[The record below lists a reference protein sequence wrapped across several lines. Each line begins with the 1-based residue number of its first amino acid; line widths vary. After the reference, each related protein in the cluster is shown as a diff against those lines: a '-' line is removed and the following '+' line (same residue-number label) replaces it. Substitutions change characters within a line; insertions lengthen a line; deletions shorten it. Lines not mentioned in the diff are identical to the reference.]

1 MLNFAFDSSR
11 QCTSNWSERSVTSIV
26 VNTRLQFS
34 QLRRRQTLGRFL
46 CGREFV
52 TFVLVLPQ
60 CMQIM
65 TIYCHTAIKNASGKL
80 LWTVGKSH
88 VTDAM
93 GGFWADKKPGHG
105 DQASLDVVS

>member
-1 MLNFAFDSSR
+1 MVLN
-11 QCTSNWSERSVTSIV
+11 I
-26 VNTRLQFS
+26 RLQFA

-46 CGREFV
+46 CGRELV

-65 TIYCHTAIKNASGKL
+65 SIYCHTAIKNTSGKL

-88 VTDAM
+88 VTDERD
-93 GGFWADKKPGHG
+93 GFLTDKKPGHG
-105 DQASLDVVS
+105 DQAFLNVIS